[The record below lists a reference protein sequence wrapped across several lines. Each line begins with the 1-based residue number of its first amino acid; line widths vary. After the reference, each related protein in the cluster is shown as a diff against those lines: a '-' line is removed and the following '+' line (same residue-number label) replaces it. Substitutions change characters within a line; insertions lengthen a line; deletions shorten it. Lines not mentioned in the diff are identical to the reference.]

1 MVCKS
6 MRDQLQV
13 ETRYR
18 FVRYVGRDVRRRV
31 KGLNAP
37 VRIPELAILSISP
50 TSEKPFST
58 NLSWRQA

>member
-6 MRDQLQV
+6 IRDQLQV

-37 VRIPELAILSISP
+37 VRIPELAIPSNSP
-50 TSEKPFST
+50 TSEKSCF
-58 NLSWRQA
+58 